1 MTKWAGVVIVA
12 VFVPLFAWDVWEA
25 LGNLLG
31 LPLFYEA
38 LGVGDRTPW
47 VLLWVGVAVPL
58 VAFVAAGV
66 VSRSFQS
73 ALERVLV
80 FCAAW
85 ALVAALS
92 LSVGSLEQAWR
103 AATLS

>member
-1 MTKWAGVVIVA
+1 MTKLTAILIPA

-38 LGVGDRTPW
+38 LGVADATPW
-47 VLLWVGVAVPL
+47 VLLWVGIALPIA
-58 VAFVAAGV
+58 AFVAASV
-66 VSRSFQS
+66 ISRSFHS
-73 ALERVLV
+73 AVERVLV
-80 FCAAW
+80 FSAAW

-92 LSVGSLEQAWR
+92 LSMGSLEQAWR
-103 AATLS
+103 AGAI